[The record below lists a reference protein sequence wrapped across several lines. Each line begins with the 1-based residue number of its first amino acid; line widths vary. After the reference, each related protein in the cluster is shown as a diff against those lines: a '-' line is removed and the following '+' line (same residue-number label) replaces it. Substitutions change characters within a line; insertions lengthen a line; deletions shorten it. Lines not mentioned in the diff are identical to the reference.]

1 MKRSFRAKTN
11 TNPSVATSSQVDIE
25 APRRE
30 AFKASTFM
38 ILLSIVGMLGTFAL
52 AWFVWYL
59 VEDWKNAEHQLEKE
73 RRDLDVP
80 SPVIGS
86 ALDYLVSAKEV
97 RSAALRAKSAG
108 TKEGFGDTDL
118 KIEVAIKKLKE
129 NLLTSSELED
139 WFRDIIGRN
148 ESSLE
153 SIRLKNQAGK
163 DIVGTG
169 KDPTQWDV
177 FKRDY
182 EQEISELDE
191 FLKELES
198 GTESLEKKR
207 KAELLALEQEHR
219 PEDRRGLSKL
229 MLTFAVIACGVGP
242 LLLAWST
249 YRIVAHPIQLLASA
263 AAKSLDQGKPF
274 EMKETG
280 PAEVRS
286 LTKRLGSLVQG
297 LEERV
302 SNRTEQLQ
310 AKAAEL
316 EQEMKQRKELEGQ
329 LVFAQKME
337 AVGQL
342 AAGIA
347 HEVNTP
353 SQYVCDNLRFLKDAV
368 TDLLAAVAPTSREGE
383 TPEKPDAEEL
393 EFLSENAPEAVE
405 QALQGMERITD
416 IVKSM
421 KNFAYRDATSEK
433 KPQDLNQAI
442 KATIVVAT
450 NEWKYQADLQ
460 TDLDANLPFVPC
472 NIGEINQVVLNLIV
486 NAAHAIRD
494 SKGDKEKGTIA
505 ISTRQYEDCV
515 VITIQDNGG
524 GIPEEVQGRVFEPF
538 FTTKDV
544 GVGTGQ
550 GLAIAHNV
558 VTKSHGGH
566 LWFETESGVGTTF
579 FIRLPLEAAQAPM
592 ETQS

>member
-1 MKRSFRAKTN
+1 ML
-11 TNPSVATSSQVDIE
+11 
-25 APRRE
+25 
-30 AFKASTFM
+30 
-38 ILLSIVGMLGTFAL
+38 LLSIVGMLGTFAL

-59 VEDWKNAEHQLEKE
+59 VVDWKDAEHQLAQE
-73 RRDLDVP
+73 RRDLDAP

-86 ALDYLVSAKEV
+86 SLDYLVSAKEV
-97 RSAALRAKSAG
+97 RSAALRAKSSG
-108 TKEGFGDTDL
+108 NKEGFGDTDV
-118 KIEVAIKKLKE
+118 KIEIALKKLKE
-129 NLLTSSELED
+129 NLLNAGGLGEGL
-139 WFRDIIGRN
+139 RAAVGRN
-148 ESSLE
+148 ENSLE
-153 SIRLKNQAGK
+153 AIRLKNQEGK

-169 KDPTQWDV
+169 KDPRQWDS

-182 EQEISELDE
+182 EQEISQLDE
-191 FLKELES
+191 FLKELEQE
-198 GTESLEKKR
+198 TEKLEQKR
-207 KAELLALEQEHR
+207 KADLLALEQEHR
-219 PEDRRGLSKL
+219 PEDRKGVSKL
-229 MLTFAVIACGVGP
+229 MLTFAVLACGVGP
-242 LLLAWST
+242 LFLAWST
-249 YRIVAHPIQLLASA
+249 YRIVAHPIQLLAAA

-302 SNRTEQLQ
+302 SKRTEQLQ

-316 EQEMKQRKELEGQ
+316 ELEMEQRKELEGQ

-368 TDLLAAVAPTSREGE
+368 TDLLAAVASPATDGK
-383 TPEKPDAEEL
+383 TTEKPDAEEL
-393 EFLSENAPEAVE
+393 AFLSENAPGAVD

-421 KNFAYRDATSEK
+421 KNFAYRDSTAVK

-442 KATIVVAT
+442 QATIVVAT
-450 NEWKYQADLQ
+450 NEWKYHADLQ
-460 TDLDANLPFVPC
+460 TDLDTDLPFVPC
-472 NIGEINQVVLNLIV
+472 NVGEINQVVLNLIV

-494 SKGDKEKGTIA
+494 ANQDSAKGVIIVT
-505 ISTRQYEDCV
+505 TRKYDDCV
-515 VITIQDNGG
+515 IITIQDNGG
-524 GIPEEVQGRVFEPF
+524 GIPVEVQGRVFEPF
-538 FTTKDV
+538 FTTKEV

-558 VTKSHGGH
+558 ITKSHGGH
-566 LWFETESGVGTTF
+566 LWFETELGTGTTF
-579 FIRLPLEAAQAPM
+579 FIRLPLQAAQEPVPA
-592 ETQS
+592 